1 MNNLLTVHRTEEQR
15 TANSTFAKKLQK
27 LWQKDAKQ
35 GKRKKRKNDVRD

>member
-1 MNNLLTVHRTEEQR
+1 MKDFLYRPFFL
-15 TANSTFAKKLQK
+15 AKKLQK

>member
-1 MNNLLTVHRTEEQR
+1 MLVNP
-15 TANSTFAKKLQK
+15 FAKKLQK